1 MHPLLILSGTSSG
14 RELPL
19 AASSALAAPVKTMVA
34 MSGAQA
40 GELDFGAILLAEGST
55 GEDMKADGSIGPQ
68 RMPSTDPVGD
78 PSELLKQSGAPEDV
92 AIQVDDVAAKSSL
105 ATKDVQFDPGGEL
118 IGEAADWPP
127 EQPFD
132 MLKEDAPR
140 AVLPEELSDAAR
152 LPSAGSEGGEI
163 PPIETAVQRF
173 IEWALPM
180 QQDQPGRG
188 QAGPLPDAVRLV
200 QTNGPAE
207 ASFRPVSASGKTA
220 IPPSS
225 EPPPDTP
232 HATDVRGSSNT
243 SPIAAQASAN
253 PVPSHTA
260 EQTQTFGH
268 PMIDKTAPEPRRHKT
283 EPSDGQP
290 PPAPSPT
297 SPSRQA
303 EKPALPIPVSHPT
316 ARPQDEIS
324 LSVVQDGR
332 GDPEIAVLPRSEVQN
347 SSAPISANSIHH
359 RPETAQLAARQIAE
373 ALQTAAGKP
382 VEIRLN
388 PEELGRVRLTVSPSE
403 RRIAVNILAERGETA
418 DLLRRHVSDLEGAF
432 QSIGYSDIS
441 FSFGGGNAA
450 ENGTADGQSDGQPG
464 HTPSAIHAEKP
475 AAPLLRLSGDHGVDI
490 RI

>member
-1 MHPLLILSGTSSG
+1 MHPLLILSGMSSG
-14 RELPL
+14 RGLPM
-19 AASSALAAPVKTMVA
+19 AGSSALAAPVKTMVA

-68 RMPSTDPVGD
+68 RKLSTDPAGD
-78 PSELLKQSGAPEDV
+78 TSDLLQQSGAPEDV
-92 AIQVDDVAAKSSL
+92 AIQADDVATELSL
-105 ATKDVQFDPGGEL
+105 ATNDVQFDPDGEL
-118 IGEAADWPP
+118 IGETVDWPP

-132 MLKEDAPR
+132 MLKEDASR
-140 AVLPEELSDAAR
+140 AVLPEQLSDAAP

-188 QAGPLPDAVRLV
+188 QADPLPDAVRLV

-207 ASFRPVSASGKTA
+207 ASLGPVSGSVKTT

-225 EPPPDTP
+225 EPPPDMP
-232 HATDVRGSSNT
+232 QAIDVRGPSNT
-243 SPIAAQASAN
+243 SPSTAQASAN
-253 PVPSHTA
+253 PVPSGNT
-260 EQTQTFGH
+260 EQTLIFAH
-268 PMIDKTAPEPRRHKT
+268 PMIDKTAPEPGRRRT
-283 EPSDGQP
+283 EHLDGQP
-290 PPAPSPT
+290 PPAPSPI
-297 SPSRQA
+297 SPSRRPDT
-303 EKPALPIPVSHPT
+303 PALPIPVSHPT
-316 ARPQDEIS
+316 AKPQDEIS

-332 GDPEIAVLPRSEVQN
+332 GDPEITLLPRSEVQ
-347 SSAPISANSIHH
+347 STGAPISGSSIHH
-359 RPETAQLAARQIAE
+359 RPETAQQAARQIAE

-388 PEELGRVRLTVSPSE
+388 PEELGRVRLTVTPSE
-403 RRIAVNILAERGETA
+403 SGIAVNILAERGETA
-418 DLLRRHVSDLEGAF
+418 DLLRRHISDLEGAF

-441 FSFGGGNAA
+441 FSFGGGNGA